1 MAPFITVIVPVRN
14 EATCIENTLR
24 RLSEQIYDP
33 VRFEIIVADGRS
45 TDDTVAIVRRLQ
57 RELTNVKLFHNAK
70 RLSSAARNLGVR
82 QGRGDYFVIVD
93 GHCEIS
99 DRNYLQKMVASFERS
114 GADCL
119 GRPQPL
125 EIGDAT
131 LMQEAIALARRSWL
145 GHNPSS
151 HIYSDQEQFVAAS
164 SVAVAYRRE
173 VFEKLGH
180 FDEQFDACEDVEF
193 NTRIDRAG
201 LKCYFTPEIAV
212 HYHPRSSIPG
222 LICQMSRY
230 GRGRIRLAR
239 KHPHSLT
246 LPALVPMV
254 FAIWC
259 LLSGVLGIWSPV
271 FAALFCL
278 GLLVY
283 AAVVTVTSLG
293 LVKSKNNPI
302 AVCLTPLVYVAVHVG
317 FAWGTLR
324 EMMRLPFH
332 MRERRTT

>member
-1 MAPFITVIVPVRN
+1 MTAFITVIVPVRN
-14 EATCIENTLR
+14 EAACIENTLR
-24 RLSEQIYDP
+24 RLSEQYYDP
-33 VRFEIIVADGRS
+33 SRFEIIVADGGS
-45 TDDTVAIVRRLQ
+45 ADDTVAIVRRLQ
-57 RELTNVKLFHNAK
+57 QELTNVKLLYNSK

-99 DRNYLQKMVASFERS
+99 DRHYLQKMAAAFERS

-125 EIGDAT
+125 EIGSAT
-131 LMQEAIALARRSWL
+131 SMQEAIALARRSWL

-151 HIYSDQEQFVAAS
+151 HIYSDQPQFVPAS

-173 VFEKLGH
+173 VFDKLGY

-193 NTRIDRAG
+193 NTRIDEAG

-222 LICQMSRY
+222 LIYQMSRY

-246 LPALVPMV
+246 APALAPMLFV
-254 FAIWC
+254 MSC
-259 LLSGVLGIWSPV
+259 TVCGI
-271 FAALFCL
+271 L
-278 GLLVY
+278 GLWLPIFAGLFSVGLLGY
-283 AAVVTVTSLG
+283 AGAVAFTSLG
-293 LVKSKNNPI
+293 LLARRTNPI
-302 AVCLTPLVYVAVHVG
+302 PICLTPLVYLAVHVG
-317 FAWGTLR
+317 FAYGTTR
-324 EMMRLPFH
+324 EMITRGK
-332 MRERRTT
+332 RQRR

>member
-1 MAPFITVIVPVRN
+1 
-14 EATCIENTLR
+14 LR
-24 RLSEQIYDP
+24 RLAEQNYEP
-33 VRFEIIVADGRS
+33 SRFEIIVADGRS

-57 RELTNVKLFHNAK
+57 LELTNVRLSYNAK

-99 DRNYLQKMVASFERS
+99 DRNYLQKMVGAFERS

-125 EIGDAT
+125 EIGNAT

-151 HIYSDQEQFVAAS
+151 HIYSDQEQFVPAS

-193 NTRIDRAG
+193 NTRIDQAG

-222 LICQMSRY
+222 LIYQMSRY

-239 KHPHSLT
+239 KHPRSLT
-246 LPALVPMV
+246 LPALVPML
-254 FAIWC
+254 FAGWC
-259 LLSGVLGIWSPV
+259 AITGILGLWSSI

-278 GLLVY
+278 ALLGY
-283 AAVVTVTSLG
+283 AGAVSITSLG
-293 LVKSKNNPI
+293 LLTRKTNPTSL
-302 AVCLTPLVYVAVHVG
+302 CLAPLVYLAVHVG
-317 FAWGTLR
+317 FAWGTIR
-324 EMMRLPFH
+324 EIIVSTKRKQK
-332 MRERRTT
+332 